1 MAIQSLQLGPEIEL
15 APDDSDPLVARRS
28 EITRDMLRDGIR
40 RLTQLE
46 RDALRLAMRDKLSV
60 VAAAQ
65 ELRTDIDTVEMA
77 LRTGLLGLR
86 ESILGQLPELTS

>member
-15 APDDSDPLVARRS
+15 APDPSDPLIARRS

-46 RDALRLAMRDKLSV
+46 RDALRLATRDKLSV

-65 ELRTDIDTVEMA
+65 ELRTDVDTIEMA

-86 ESILGQLPELTS
+86 ESILGQMPERTS